1 MLRTEYLAWKKC
13 PSMEMAAHPFLARI
27 YSEDVRPCLQFPA
40 QALGKAGTD
49 AIHSNTLCLSP
60 VKVRPVTSDMET
72 TPPFVQ
78 NFWREPALHF

>member
-1 MLRTEYLAWKKC
+1 MCIRD
-13 PSMEMAAHPFLARI
+13 RI

-40 QALGKAGTD
+40 QALGKAVTD

-60 VKVRPVTSDMET
+60 VKVLPVTSDMET